1 MKEHLYIV
9 IGKVF
14 NEYQEILGIY
24 DKIDLA
30 LIRQDE
36 FNKSD
41 YDDVI
46 IRTLILNE
54 DINPE

>member
-1 MKEHLYIV
+1 MHLYIV

-36 FNKSD
+36 FNESE
-41 YDDVI
+41 YDDTIV
-46 IRTLILNE
+46 RTLILNE
-54 DINPE
+54 DIKPE